1 LNMDAKNDVIE
12 LEMVFKNDILS
23 GFICVIRKF
32 QKLYHKSFNQKFV
45 NVNVKNVKIITFF
58 CLSNVFHNNNLI

>member
-1 LNMDAKNDVIE
+1 MEFV
-12 LEMVFKNDILS
+12 MFFKNDILL
-23 GFICVIRKF
+23 GYYYVLRKF

-58 CLSNVFHNNNLI
+58 CLSNVFQ